1 MPRSYFR
8 IFPSWRRLKYLKKL
22 LNPRE
27 RKIIIILLGLSLISL
42 LGIIFSFYFKNSEI
56 KPAFGGQYTEAL
68 VGQPFLINPL
78 LANNEIDL
86 SLVEIIFS
94 SLYQYQENN
103 EIKPDLAKNL
113 PTKINEQ
120 EKKICLKSDL
130 FWHDQE
136 KITPDDI
143 LFTLNLIKSLETP
156 KTYFENLKNTEIK
169 IIDENCLTIKNA
181 ELNNLTFKILPQHI
195 WANLEKE
202 KIDESVYNLKPLGSG
217 PFYFASL
224 EKDEQGFIKNYQLK
238 ANKNYHQKSP
248 YLEEINFKFYNDF
261 SQAIEAFNQEE
272 VMGLGSPPQSKQK
285 EIFMSGEVN
294 LYSLGLPHYSA
305 IFLNTTDHFLRNK
318 SIRQAL
324 ALATPQEKI
333 LKNIVGPKGII
344 MQGSFLPNSPFVN
357 NDIQKYNYNLEQ
369 AQKILQEAGWEKGE
383 SGFLEKE
390 KEVLELTITTIAEEN
405 DFTRIIELL
414 QESWQELN
422 LKIKLI
428 SISPEKIEEVIKS
441 RNFQIFLYGVLL
453 QRDFNP
459 YFFWHSSQKTFP
471 GLNLTNFSHRRADEL
486 LERAYLTDDLEKQ
499 KEYYYELQEII
510 AENVPAIFLYSTTYN
525 YFLDSKIKGIEISQI
540 EHPKDRFINIE
551 NWYLKTKRER
561 IK

>member
-1 MPRSYFR
+1 MIFHKKKIKMPRSYFR
-8 IFPSWRRLKYLKKL
+8 IFPSWRRLKYLKQL

-120 EKKICLKSDL
+120 EKKICLKPDL

-143 LFTLNLIKSLETP
+143 LFTLNLIKSLENP
-156 KTYFENLKNTEIK
+156 KTYFENLKNAEIK

-261 SQAIEAFNQEE
+261 SQAIEAFNQKE

-285 EIFMSGEVN
+285 EIFMSGEAN

-369 AQKILQEAGWEKGE
+369 AQKIGKRKR
-383 SGFLEKE
+383 S
-390 KEVLELTITTIAEEN
+390 
-405 DFTRIIELL
+405 TRV
-414 QESWQELN
+414 N
-422 LKIKLI
+422 
-428 SISPEKIEEVIKS
+428 
-441 RNFQIFLYGVLL
+441 Y
-453 QRDFNP
+453 
-459 YFFWHSSQKTFP
+459 H
-471 GLNLTNFSHRRADEL
+471 
-486 LERAYLTDDLEKQ
+486 
-499 KEYYYELQEII
+499 YYC
-510 AENVPAIFLYSTTYN
+510 
-525 YFLDSKIKGIEISQI
+525 
-540 EHPKDRFINIE
+540 
-551 NWYLKTKRER
+551 
-561 IK
+561 